1 MSTLNH
7 KLLIIGIGNS
17 GRRDDGLGWAF
28 LDAVE
33 KMIDKDLRLVYRYQL
48 QIEDAALMLDYEQV
62 LFVDAYRGHL
72 EDGFQMNDVQASRKF
87 EFTTHSLSPEAILFL
102 CEDLYG
108 KQPNAKVLAIEGT
121 EWELQQ
127 GLSPTAEENLAKAI
141 DFFTK
146 KWKVWMSRGAF
157 KKY

>member
-1 MSTLNH
+1 MNTPNH

-28 LDAVE
+28 LNSVE
-33 KMIDKDLRLVYRYQL
+33 KMNLPDLQLVYRYQL
-48 QIEDAALMLDYEQV
+48 QIEDVALMLDYEQV
-62 LFVDAYRGHL
+62 LFVDAFRGIL
-72 EDGFQMNDVQASRKF
+72 TDGFQISDVLPSRKF

-108 KQPNAKVLAIEGT
+108 KQPNAQVLAIQGQ
-121 EWELQQ
+121 EWGLQQ
-127 GLSPTAEENLAKAI
+127 GLSPTAQKNLAKAI

-146 KWKVWMSRGAF
+146 KWKAWVSRGAS
-157 KKY
+157 KTY